1 MICYCS
7 SDKEKEIRT
16 MKKLKINKTL
26 IIILNLMVALL
37 LTAACDSSTDPD
49 KALFPMQT
57 TTPPTLAPPAQVL
70 PTPEVIPDPKD
81 APTQD
86 NTPNTA
92 PSDSPIIKFPGDH
105 AYIDNI
111 VYLDENIIYSTYTL
125 DSNDVTRP
133 RLFSF
138 ELNGT
143 NLTELLGYTLPVAIP
158 LGKSGNISINAMTVD
173 NLGNIW
179 VYERWYFGENAKG
192 STIRKLDSTG
202 TELLSINTRYYNVD
216 NMLSF
221 IIDNDE
227 NIFLLFHTVNSTEF
241 FVTNNKGTVVF
252 QPNNFLTYNNLAQL
266 PNGNVVYIHP
276 LDYDKE
282 LGERR
287 VVREIDINNKTYN
300 DLFTL
305 NDIIK
310 YVVTGIGDYD
320 LLIADPNDI
329 INGIIIETGDADVLF
344 KWSKIGVRNPSG
356 IENLTLL
363 PEGRLI
369 FTYSKSIGGGNYT
382 YELHVL
388 TNFEF

>member
-1 MICYCS
+1 
-7 SDKEKEIRT
+7 